1 MQGIRSTM
9 IAFTVL
15 CFCPFI
21 PFIENIINDMVKNK
35 ANSNKIDSVIIF
47 YLIKLYNTSTSD
59 LNKLTFATTWFFII
73 SKASCC

>member
-35 ANSNKIDSVIIF
+35 ANSNKIDSVIVF
-47 YLIKLYNTSTSD
+47 YFLQSYATHSKLPNYSLLLFSR
-59 LNKLTFATTWFFII
+59 
-73 SKASCC
+73 